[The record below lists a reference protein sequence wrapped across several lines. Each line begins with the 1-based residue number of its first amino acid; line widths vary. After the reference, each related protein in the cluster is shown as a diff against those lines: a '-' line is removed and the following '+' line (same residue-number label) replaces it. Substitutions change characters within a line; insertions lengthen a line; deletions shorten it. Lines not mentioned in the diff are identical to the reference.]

1 LSPRP
6 DFTGQIGQAME
17 PALPMPY
24 DPAEHA
30 MSCNDAGGAARA
42 SSGGSRGR
50 PRRGR
55 RLPRRRLLLGWSLVL
70 AAVLAAGVTVTAY
83 GAYLGTVGRVRHITI
98 TGLGDRPRAYNQA
111 ENILVIGAYNG
122 TKDYVSHRFHPSD
135 DQGADTY
142 VLVHVAPGHK
152 GAVMISFPRDSMVPV
167 FGCPASGH
175 FGGQQAQPGTL
186 EALNL
191 AYARGGPGCSWK
203 TIEQSTGIRI
213 GHFIEV
219 DYLGFEKFVGALGG
233 VEVCLPYPVDIPN
246 DGLRLQ
252 AGRHLINRAQALEFV
267 RARDIGQ
274 WSDLQ
279 RIKRQQFFM
288 ISVMQAALH
297 QGLLGNPL
305 RLLSVAHAVAP
316 YLTTDSGFG
325 LSALYSLAR
334 SMQGTELGKVQLI
347 EVPIVPYP
355 ANPMVQVSWQ
365 QPAAERL
372 FTAVARDRS
381 VPRAPRRR
389 PAASRPVPRV
399 APARVRVD
407 VLNGNG
413 VPGVAGRT
421 STYLAGRGFTVTG
434 TGNAGSFSYP
444 GTLIQYT
451 GPSDRP
457 AASTLGRAV
466 AGARLR
472 QVAGLGP
479 GTVRLIIGAGF
490 RGGRT
495 SPPTSPKALPV
506 GGLAK
511 SYGGVTG
518 GASICQD
525 QSAFSG

>member
-1 LSPRP
+1 
-6 DFTGQIGQAME
+6 
-17 PALPMPY
+17 MPY

-30 MSCNDAGGAARA
+30 MSCNDAGRAASSA

-50 PRRGR
+50 PRRGG
-55 RLPRRRLLLGWSLVL
+55 RLPRRRLLFGWSLVL
-70 AAVLAAGVTVTAY
+70 VAVLATGVTLTAY
-83 GAYLGTVGRVRHITI
+83 GAYLGTAGSVRHITI
-98 TGLGDRPRAYNQA
+98 TGLGDRPRAGNPA

-122 TKDYVSHRFHPSD
+122 TEDYLSHRFHPSH

-142 VLVHVAPGHK
+142 VLVHVVPGHK
-152 GAVMISFPRDSMVPV
+152 GAVMVSFPRDSMVPV
-167 FGCPASGH
+167 YGCPSSGH
-175 FGGQQAQPGTL
+175 FGGQQAQPGSL

-191 AYARGGPGCSWK
+191 AFAQGGPGCSWK

-213 GHFIEV
+213 DHFVEV

-233 VEVCLPYPVDIPN
+233 VEVCLPYAVNIPN
-246 DGLRLQ
+246 DGLRLP
-252 AGRHLINRAQALEFV
+252 AGRHRIDRAQALEFV

-325 LSALYSLAR
+325 LPALYGLAR
-334 SMQGTELGKVQLI
+334 SMQGTQLSKVQLI
-347 EVPIVPYP
+347 EVPIIPYP

-365 QPAAERL
+365 QPAADHL
-372 FTAVARDRS
+372 FTAVAQDRS
-381 VPRAPRRR
+381 MPSAPRRPSAR
-389 PAASRPVPRV
+389 RTAPLV

-413 VPGVAGRT
+413 VPGIAGRT
-421 STYLAGRGFTVTG
+421 SNYLAGRGFRVVAAG
-434 TGNAGSFSYP
+434 DAGSFRYP

-451 GPSDRP
+451 GQQDRA

-466 AGARLR
+466 AGARLQ
-472 QVAGLGP
+472 QVAGLVP
-479 GTVRLIIGAGF
+479 GTVRLIIGARFQGV
-490 RGGRT
+490 RT
-495 SPPTSPKALPV
+495 SAPTSPKAPPV

-518 GASICQD
+518 SASICRD